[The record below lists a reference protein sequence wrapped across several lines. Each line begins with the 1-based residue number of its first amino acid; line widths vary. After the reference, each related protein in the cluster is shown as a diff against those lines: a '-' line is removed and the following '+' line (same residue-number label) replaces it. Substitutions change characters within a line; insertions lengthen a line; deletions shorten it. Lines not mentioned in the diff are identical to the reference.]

1 MGEAVTVVGV
11 TGGRRVA
18 AGVAAGALLALGV
31 ALGVGAGA
39 LSSAPTVVATVDVD
53 AVSQGIQ
60 EFQDR
65 AAEVRTLVQ
74 ARADEITALQE
85 RITTI
90 QTELQTLADDQQDRR
105 IELLIEGRIAQ
116 SDLQTKQQIYTEER
130 ALKEAAIT
138 ESVYGKIMDAT
149 QRVAERDGVDL
160 VLFNDVSISVES
172 ARGQGLQGMLAA
184 IRERKVLYVRE
195 GVDLTES
202 VLTLMNNEYAAGR

>member
-1 MGEAVTVVGV
+1 MGATF
-11 TGGRRVA
+11 TGGRGMA
-18 AGVAAGALLALGV
+18 AGLAAGALLSLGAALG
-31 ALGVGAGA
+31 LGAGA
-39 LSSAPTVVATVDVD
+39 LAAAPTSMATVDVD
-53 AVSQGIQ
+53 AVSQGLQ

-65 AAEVRTLVQ
+65 AVEIRTLTQ
-74 ARADEITALQE
+74 ARGDEITALQE
-85 RITTI
+85 RLTSI

-130 ALKEAAIT
+130 ALKEASVT
-138 ESVYGKIMDAT
+138 ESVYSKIMDAT
-149 QRVAERDGVDL
+149 RRVAERDGLDV
-160 VLFNDVSISVES
+160 VLFNDASISVEA

-195 GVDLTES
+195 GVDITDA